1 MVNNSININE
11 KNNRLSS
18 QIIEHSLFMEIQV
31 LAWDMHTN
39 VFRLNLLEGLGKAIQ
54 CKRKRK

>member
-11 KNNRLSS
+11 KNNHLSS

-31 LAWDMHTN
+31 LAWDMHKN
-39 VFRLNLLEGLGKAIQ
+39 VFLYNILPNSGI
-54 CKRKRK
+54 